1 MLATAVLAL
10 SLVVRVYD
18 NAGVLPADRAA
29 ALSVAEAILKD
40 AGIDVAW
47 RDGAGCDEGAARDA
61 ALPNGSAP
69 APEVIIRIVMAPL
82 QMLPGSLGFSLIDLT
97 LRSGTL
103 ATVFADRVADLA
115 RLGGVDPGRL
125 LGRAMAHE
133 VGHLLL
139 GTTRHANAGIMRGT
153 WTTGE
158 LQREQPRDWL
168 LLSDDIAG
176 MRRGLVARAH
186 RADKPAAVLAQ
197 QETGTSNANGERW
210 AVTVRP
216 EPWALTPEP

>member
-1 MLATAVLAL
+1 
-10 SLVVRVYD
+10 VYD
-18 NAGVLPADRAA
+18 GTGLAPGDRAA

-40 AGIDVAW
+40 AGIVVAW
-47 RDGAGCDEGAARDA
+47 RDGAGCDEAAERSVV
-61 ALPNGSAP
+61 LPNGSGP
-69 APEVIIRIVMAPL
+69 APEVIIRIVTAPL
-82 QMLPGSLGFSLIDLT
+82 QTMPGSLGFSLIDLT

-115 RLGGVDPGRL
+115 GLARVDPGRL

-158 LQREQPRDWL
+158 LQREQPRDWI
-168 LLSDDIAG
+168 LLSGDIAG
-176 MRRGLVARAH
+176 MRRGLVGRAH
-186 RADKPAAVLAQ
+186 RADKPAAVMAQ
-197 QETGTSNANGERW
+197 QATGTSN
-210 AVTVRP
+210 VQP
-216 EPWALTPEP
+216 

>member
-1 MLATAVLAL
+1 MLATAVLTL

-18 NAGVLPADRAA
+18 SAGVPPADRAA
-29 ALSVAEAILKD
+29 ALSVAEAILRD
-40 AGIDVAW
+40 AGIAVAW
-47 RDGAGCDEGAARDA
+47 RDGTACNEGPGRDV
-61 ALPNGSAP
+61 ALPNGSGP
-69 APEVIIRIVMAPL
+69 ATEVIIRIVKAPL
-82 QMLPGSLGFSLIDLT
+82 EMLPSSLGFSLIDLT
-97 LRSGTL
+97 VRSGTL

-153 WTTGE
+153 WTTWE

-168 LLSDDIAG
+168 LLSEDITE
-176 MRRGLVARAH
+176 MRRGLVGRAH
-186 RADKPAAVLAQ
+186 RAGKPAAVMAQ
-197 QETGTSNANGERW
+197 QGTGTSN
-210 AVTVRP
+210 VQP
-216 EPWALTPEP
+216 